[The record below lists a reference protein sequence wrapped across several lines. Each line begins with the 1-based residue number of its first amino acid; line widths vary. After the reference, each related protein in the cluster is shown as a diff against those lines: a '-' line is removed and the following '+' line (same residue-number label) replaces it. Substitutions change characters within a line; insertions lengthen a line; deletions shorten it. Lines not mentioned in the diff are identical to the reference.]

1 MTPLTPLLRAF
12 RSEVL
17 KCRRWS
23 MFAGT
28 GIMLAVSA
36 FFAYLTFHQITFGA
50 TGQEVDP
57 LAHAFPTELGL
68 ITVVG
73 QARSFIIVVA
83 LIMVTAN
90 LAAEWSQGT
99 WRNLLVREPR
109 RLRLLAGKMLALML
123 FVLGSMMLTLVAS
136 SVLVLVTAGA
146 QGVQTAA
153 WTSSAGLS
161 AWLAFFGNEVLCLI
175 GICLLG
181 MLIAI
186 LTRGT
191 AIALVSP
198 WPMSWSRRHHCDG
211 VAIGVPVVPDPHLQL
226 LARLGVSP
234 RRWSHSSPG
243 LRRCFAGRAGVD
255 DGLCRGKFRGL
266 PTAGYQRVT
275 EGREHHACTH
285 TWKQVASAS
294 IQSDASGA
302 HG

>member
-28 GIMLAVSA
+28 GIMLVVSA
-36 FFAYLTFHQITFGA
+36 FFAYLTFHQITSGA

-57 LAHAFPTELGL
+57 LAHAFPTSLGL

-83 LIMVTAN
+83 LIIVTAN

-109 RLRLLAGKMLALML
+109 SLRLLAGKMLALLL
-123 FVLGSMMLTLVAS
+123 FVLCSMTLTLVAS

-146 QGVQTAA
+146 QGVRTAA

-175 GICLLG
+175 GVCLLG
-181 MLIAI
+181 MLIAV
-186 LTRGT
+186 LTRSTG
-191 AIALVSP
+191 IAV
-198 WPMSWSRRHHCDG
+198 
-211 VAIGVPVVPDPHLQL
+211 
-226 LARLGVSP
+226 GVSLAYVLVP
-234 RRWSHSSPG
+234 EGIIAMVWQSGSQWFPIRTFNFLPGSVFPTDVGPTPPQGYTAALLVAALWMTVFIVGSFVAFRRQDIN
-243 LRRCFAGRAGVD
+243 A
-255 DGLCRGKFRGL
+255 
-266 PTAGYQRVT
+266 
-275 EGREHHACTH
+275 
-285 TWKQVASAS
+285 
-294 IQSDASGA
+294 
-302 HG
+302 

>member
-28 GIMLAVSA
+28 GIMLVVSA
-36 FFAYLTFHQITFGA
+36 FFAYLTFHQITSGA
-50 TGQEVDP
+50 TGREIDP
-57 LAHAFPTELGL
+57 LAHAFPTPLGL

-83 LIMVTAN
+83 LIIVTAN

-109 RLRLLAGKMLALML
+109 RLRLLAGKMLALLL
-123 FVLGSMMLTLVAS
+123 FVLGSMTLTLVAS
-136 SVLVLVTAGA
+136 SVLVLAV
-146 QGVQTAA
+146 AA
-153 WTSSAGLS
+153 RARSPDR
-161 AWLAFFGNEVLCLI
+161 CLD
-175 GICLLG
+175 
-181 MLIAI
+181 
-186 LTRGT
+186 
-191 AIALVSP
+191 LVSRALRLARLL
-198 WPMSWSRRHHCDG
+198 WQRGALSHRRLPAGHADRGPDALNRHRRRRRPGLCPGPGGHHCDG
-211 VAIGVPVVPDPHLQL
+211 VASGVPVVPDPHLQL
-226 LARLGVSP
+226 FARLGVSH
-234 RRWSHSSPG
+234 RRWSHPSPG
-243 LRRCFAGRAGVD
+243 LPRCLAGRAGVD

-275 EGREHHACTH
+275 AGRKRHACTH
-285 TWKQVASAS
+285 TWKRDFSPS
-294 IQSDASGA
+294 IAMHLT